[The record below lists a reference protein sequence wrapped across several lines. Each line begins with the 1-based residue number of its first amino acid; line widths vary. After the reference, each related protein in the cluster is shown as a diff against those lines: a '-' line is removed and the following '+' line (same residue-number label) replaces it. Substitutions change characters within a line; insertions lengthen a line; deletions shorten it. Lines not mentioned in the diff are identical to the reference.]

1 MVSTGPKRTLAVR
14 RILKTDLLFLNLHE
28 GWTPSMT
35 SVSIFVLDTVGLFI
49 ALNLVLETC
58 YL

>member
-1 MVSTGPKRTLAVR
+1 
-14 RILKTDLLFLNLHE
+14 
-28 GWTPSMT
+28 
-35 SVSIFVLDTVGLFI
+35 VSIFVLDTVGLFI